1 MAFTPARVLVLAAF
15 LAAMLA
21 IAFADHEEVDTYS
34 AKLLGANEVPKNDS
48 QAARNAV
55 GDQRGVVYMKL
66 RIYKE
71 DGKAKWVKY
80 TVKASRLKGEMPP
93 IKTHVHPGRKG
104 ENNPVLL
111 DLPCTY
117 EKKGAEEWRCE
128 GALGRTKRIAPTRCC
143 RRSRPSPRTP
153 ARTMGIS
160 TRRGTLMAPC
170 ADSSL
175 RSRKGS

>member
-128 GALGRTKRIAPTRCC
+128 GALGKDKKDRSDSLLSALKAISKDPSAHYGNIHTKRYPDGAV
-143 RRSRPSPRTP
+143 
-153 ARTMGIS
+153 
-160 TRRGTLMAPC
+160 RGQF
-170 ADSSL
+170 S
-175 RSRKGS
+175 KE